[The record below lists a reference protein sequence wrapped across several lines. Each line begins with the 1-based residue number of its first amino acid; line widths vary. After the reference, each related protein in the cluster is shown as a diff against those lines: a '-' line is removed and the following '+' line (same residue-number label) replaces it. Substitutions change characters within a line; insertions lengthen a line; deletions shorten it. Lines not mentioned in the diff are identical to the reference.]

1 MNVNI
6 VVCRVI
12 GPAAAVLLGAAAREQ
27 CAEESRS
34 VDWCRPS
41 VCDVVTHHSRAHC
54 RVPPPP
60 PPLLLLLL
68 LILIS
73 LSVGAPC
80 RRPACVCVCVVHRSA
95 ACLCVHAS
103 PPARPPRALA
113 YSRRVIVVC
122 RTRNGR
128 CVTSQPRA
136 RVCDVTVTSP
146 SRSSSSMWCCRWRTA
161 TERRVS
167 RRAPVAHSHAH
178 ILTRHT

>member
-1 MNVNI
+1 MSSAPRSHAAWTGAECVRRSDASQS
-6 VVCRVI
+6 CALSR
-12 GPAAAVLLGAAAREQ
+12 PAAAAAA
-27 CAEESRS
+27 AASAAAAAADIDFS
-34 VDWCRPS
+34 VGR
-41 VCDVVTHHSRAHC
+41 RA
-54 RVPPPP
+54 VPPPC
-60 PPLLLLLL
+60 
-68 LILIS
+68 
-73 LSVGAPC
+73 V
-80 RRPACVCVCVVHRSA
+80 CVCVCVVHRSA

-146 SRSSSSMWCCRWRTA
+146 SRSSSMWCCRWRTA